1 MIKFH
6 VAAPSAAVSEAHLEW
21 SGRGQGAQRLNLTL
35 HF

>member
-1 MIKFH
+1 MSRLQ
-6 VAAPSAAVSEAHLEW
+6 VAAPSAAASEAHLEW